1 MYLARNIFT
10 LIKFCFTGAY
20 CMEHEC
26 LDELIKYGARV
37 TQTSEDIAGDKKLFT
52 PFHLLCYNL
61 IRRRVKRY
69 EF

>member
-1 MYLARNIFT
+1 
-10 LIKFCFTGAY
+10 
-20 CMEHEC
+20 MEYEC